1 MVRAGTVNQ
10 FDSMNPF
17 VAFSALSYIVFTNI
31 YPTLVEYNTQF
42 KIRAT
47 GRRTGRRRRTA

>member
-1 MVRAGTVNQ
+1 MRAGTVNQ

-17 VAFSALSYIVFTNI
+17 VAFSSLSYIVFTNI
-31 YPTLVEYNTQF
+31 YPTLVEYNTKF
-42 KIRAT
+42 KVIRVT